1 MLGDIETVLESSI
14 RLGHI
19 FLFAALGEYVAER
32 AGTINISLEGMLSM
46 KNSGSSR

>member
-1 MLGDIETVLESSI
+1 MIEDIEIILESSI

-32 AGTINISLEGMLSM
+32 AGTIGEIGERRRM
-46 KNSGSSR
+46 